1 MNIWNNQITKQTS
14 YKRLTTSKN
23 YKFSAHI
30 LACFRDYGDKNL
42 SKLFSPEERLNY
54 VEAFIKLNEKAIN
67 LDFWQAR
74 FLQDTSKFSV
84 LLKSRRTGF
93 SFIVAL
99 KGLVKALDKAR
110 YNYVRQFVS
119 YNEEDAKEKIL
130 YAKMFYDAIPKKHKK
145 RLISSTKT
153 SLEFLDAN
161 NKTVSRLISIA
172 CRPPRGRGGDI
183 VFDEMAIYPENKAGI
198 IYTAGLPVIARGGCV
213 EIGSTP
219 LGKKG
224 VFYDVFTNK
233 ERYNE
238 YTRYTIPWWFAN
250 ELCVD
255 VEKAVKIAPEMESEE
270 RVKRFGSA
278 SIKTIFNSMFLEDFN
293 QEFECVFVDNAT
305 SFISLELIH
314 ENTPGMRASDRG
326 SFLIG
331 GNLEK
336 DVCIEEEK
344 ECEVNVFNDVDSLCL
359 GYNKDKHGLLF
370 VGYDVAR
377 YRDMAVIFVLG
388 LLPNDKKIAVA
399 EIEMTKKTFE
409 YQRNQ
414 IRQIMKLLPVA
425 RCAVDRTGQ
434 GMDTTET
441 LQREFGSSKIEG
453 VNFNMASK
461 EIMAIEVR
469 ASMER
474 REFLLHNSI
483 KFHKQIHS
491 IKRIAT
497 SGGGFRYDATRD
509 KTGHADSFWAFAL
522 ANYAVVT
529 KTRRQKLGFYQCWKM
544 KKNAQLLETQG
555 EENLSV
561 EKQKK
566 YKKQSLFAL
575 DRKWKPK

>member
-99 KGLVKALDKAR
+99 KGLVKALDNAR

-119 YNEEDAKEKIL
+119 YNEEDAKEKIY
-130 YAKMFYDAIPKKHKK
+130 YAKMFYEVIPKRYKK

-153 SLEFLDAN
+153 SLEFLDNN

-183 VFDEMAIYPENKAGI
+183 VFDEMAIYPENKANV

-224 VFYDVFTNK
+224 VFYEVFTNK

-250 ELCVD
+250 ELCTD
-255 VEKAVKIAPEMESEE
+255 VKKAVKTAPKMESEE

-293 QEFECVFVDNAT
+293 QEFECVFVDQSS

-314 ENTPGMRASDRG
+314 ENTPGMRTIDRRER
-326 SFLIG
+326 LLG
-331 GNLEK
+331 GNITE
-336 DVCIEEEK
+336 DADIEEEREYEIK
-344 ECEVNVFNDVDSLCL
+344 VFTDVDSLCL
-359 GYNKDKHGLLF
+359 GYDKDKHGLLF

-377 YRDMAVIFVLG
+377 YRDMSVIFVLG

-399 EIEMTKKTFE
+399 EIEMQNKTFE
-409 YQRNQ
+409 YQRDK
-414 IRQIMKLLPVA
+414 IRQIMALLPVA
-425 RCAVDRTGQ
+425 RCAIDRTGQ

-453 VNFNMASK
+453 VNFTMASK
-461 EIMAIEVR
+461 EVLAIEVR
-469 ASMER
+469 AGLEE
-474 REFLLHNSI
+474 REFLLHNSV

-497 SGGGFRYDATRD
+497 AGGGFRYDSTRD

-522 ANYAVVT
+522 ANYAVIT
-529 KTRRQKLGFYQCWKM
+529 KKQRQRLGFYQQWKM
-544 KKNAQLLETQG
+544 KKKENLLDEKG
-555 EENLSV
+555 EESLHPTS
-561 EKQKK
+561 KK
-566 YKKQSLFAL
+566 KHSKQSLFAL
-575 DRKWKPK
+575 DRKWKLK